1 MPKCRAMLIDHGK
14 IIEMFILHTKDNL
27 ALFERFAFSRKRQV
41 ANTRSRNFCVRLGVR
56 YSLSHILVFLLCC
69 LSRNSQFSCFVFI
82 LIVVFTK
89 TVFFN
94 FVSLIFRRWSLA
106 LILSVIRSCVFTENS
121 MPSFTSK
128 FNLCIPSSLSSG
140 KINAHLLNTF
150 RDSVC
155 S

>member
-27 ALFERFAFSRKRQV
+27 ALFERFAFPRKRQV
-41 ANTRSRNFCVRLGVR
+41 ANTRSRNICVRLGVR
-56 YSLSHILVFLLCC
+56 YSLTHILVFSLCC

-106 LILSVIRSCVFTENS
+106 LILSVICSCVFTENS
-121 MPSFTSK
+121 VPSFTSK
-128 FNLCIPSSLSSG
+128 
-140 KINAHLLNTF
+140 
-150 RDSVC
+150 
-155 S
+155 